1 MQSPAG
7 RIIDGRYRLVR
18 LIGDGG
24 MGSVHEASHARIDRK
39 VAIKLLHPDF
49 VANQEALDRFS
60 REARAASSIGH
71 PNIVEIY
78 DLGREPD
85 GTAFMVM
92 ELLDGEDLG
101 STLARQGA
109 LSPARAVAVAL
120 QVLSA
125 LHEVHRHGIVHR
137 DMKPENVFLSADAA
151 GRESVKLLDFGVA
164 KIQQGMES
172 ENLTHTR
179 TGTVL
184 GTPYYMSPEIA
195 RGGRRFDHR
204 VDLWAVGVML
214 YEMISGVRPFEG
226 EGYNEILASILMED
240 ARPLQEVAPN
250 VPLRLAEIVD
260 RALRKD
266 PDERY
271 GGAGEMLADLLPL
284 HDDRSAPELTSSAA
298 VAIRARTATPFGF
311 VTPNRGSTPV
321 PAARESQPTGPL
333 WLLDSAVPSPSRSPR
348 RRLWIGAA
356 VAAAI
361 AVALLSGAGLAA
373 LLTGEEPGVGPAAAP
388 AVATEQSKPAPEP
401 APTRPAAPEEPF
413 AEEPAGPVTVE
424 LSRLP
429 DEANV
434 EIDGRSVVSPFEVAR
449 SDRPVE
455 LVVTARG
462 YQPFELELV
471 PDRDREIEVEMERV
485 ERSRRPAAKPSG
497 QRKRRSA
504 EKKKGGKVW
513 ATNPFGE

>member
-1 MQSPAG
+1 MPSTAG

-49 VANQEALDRFS
+49 VANQEALERFS

-125 LHEVHRHGIVHR
+125 LHEVHRHEIVHR
-137 DMKPENVFLSADAA
+137 DMKPENVFLSTDAA

-164 KIQQGMES
+164 KIQQGMDS

-214 YEMISGVRPFEG
+214 YEMVSGQRPFEG

-240 ARPLQEVAPN
+240 ARPLREVAPS
-250 VPLRLAEIVD
+250 VPPRLTEIVD

-271 GGAGEMLADLLPL
+271 SSAGEMLADLLPL

-298 VAIRARTATPFGF
+298 VAIRSQASTPFGF
-311 VTPNRGSTPV
+311 VTPTRGSTPV

-333 WLLDSAVPSPSRSPR
+333 WLLDSAVPGPSRPAR
-348 RRLWIGAA
+348 RRLWI
-356 VAAAI
+356 AAAIAASI
-361 AVALLSGAGLAA
+361 AVALLSGAGLAF
-373 LLTGEEPGVGPAAAP
+373 LLTGEEPSADFAARTATAAAP
-388 AVATEQSKPAPEP
+388 STPDPEPEP
-401 APTRPAAPEEPF
+401 ALPAASKEPL
-413 AEEPAGPVTVE
+413 AEKPAGPVTVE
-424 LSRLP
+424 LSGLP
-429 DEANV
+429 DDAGV

-449 SDRPVE
+449 SDRAVE
-455 LVVTARG
+455 LVVTAKG
-462 YQPFELELV
+462 YSPFEFELV

-485 ERSRRPAAKPSG
+485 ERNRRPAAERSG
-497 QRKRRSA
+497 KRKRRNA
-504 EKKKGGKVW
+504 EKKGGKVW